1 MRKNTIYI
9 EIAWKA
15 TEQGMPWTAIFGGI
29 ALNTNV
35 SLGEIP

>member
-1 MRKNTIYI
+1 MF

-15 TEQGMPWTAIFGGI
+15 TEQGMPWMATFGGI
-29 ALNTNV
+29 ALYTNG